1 MNDVIRYK
9 TPDNVVRKTPS
20 IVWRVLIVD
29 NLGMRMISACTKM
42 HNISDEGITS
52 KYYCVLYL
60 LAILSLNV
68 FALYPQLLKI

>member
-1 MNDVIRYK
+1 MFFKIYKKFLIKRIVLEIMNDVIRYK
-9 TPDNVVRKTPS
+9 TPDNVVGKTPS

-52 KYYCVLYL
+52 K
-60 LAILSLNV
+60 
-68 FALYPQLLKI
+68 